1 VTYLFSEK
9 IYFEVICSSL
19 KLKKYILTDGFFKNF
34 SVLLATC
41 CFFGQINGFAK
52 QFFALFSFRVLGMCK
67 LVKCLAIAI
76 CLQWSLPASAEPE
89 TCVVSDKLASLL
101 IPNTSLATELTT
113 TALSY
118 FTVRC
123 SCTVAGETLV
133 NNSGK
138 VKLSII
144 QDSSSKVYNGLA
156 GIRLSASSGNFES
169 ETMEENYQVNTLA
182 AVVEYE
188 QSYSYFVKVSAPDGE
203 LLQAKPEDYA
213 VAVRISLSSPPT
225 CQAESMTGD

>member
-9 IYFEVICSSL
+9 IYFEVMCNSL

-67 LVKCLAIAI
+67 LVKFLAIAI
-76 CLQWSLPASAEPE
+76 CLQWSLPASAEPV

-101 IPNTSLATELTT
+101 IPNASLATELTA
-113 TALSY
+113 ALSY

-133 NNSGK
+133 DNGGMI
-138 VKLSII
+138 KLSII

-169 ETMEENYQVNTLA
+169 ETMEENYQVNTSA
-182 AVVEYE
+182 AEYE
-188 QSYSYFVKVSAPDGE
+188 QQYSYFVKVSAPNGE
-203 LLQAKPEDYA
+203 LLEAKPDYA
-213 VAVRISLSSPPT
+213 VAVRISLSNAPT
-225 CQAESMTGD
+225 CGGSIVP

>member
-1 VTYLFSEK
+1 MTYLFSEK

-76 CLQWSLPASAEPE
+76 CLQWSLPASAEPV

-101 IPNTSLATELTT
+101 IPNASLATELTA
-113 TALSY
+113 ALSY

-133 NNSGK
+133 NNDGM

-144 QDSSSKVYNGLA
+144 QGSPSKVYNGSA
-156 GIRLSASSGNFES
+156 GIRLSASSGNFEP
-169 ETMEENYQVNTLA
+169 ETMEESYLVDTSA
-182 AVVEYE
+182 AYG
-188 QSYSYFVKVSAPDGE
+188 QSYSYFVKVSAPNGE
-203 LLQAKPEDYA
+203 LLEAKPDYA
-213 VAVRISLSSPPT
+213 VAVRISLSNAPT
-225 CQAESMTGD
+225 CGGSTREF